1 MLLKVW
7 TTGQWRWLDPGSLF
21 ERQFWAPPQTYR
33 VRICIWVRSTG
44 TCVHIEAGE
53 APPQGSSAPFL
64 LDHLIKVKNVSSA
77 PQGRSWWSMAWSFH
91 TWGQMVT
98 SGEEE
103 KKRGSLD
110 LGLRVDFRSQP
121 CDAAVL
127 PPQGQPDTEA
137 WSCEAVFLKLWAACH
152 CGLFFFFW

>member
-1 MLLKVW
+1 
-7 TTGQWRWLDPGSLF
+7 
-21 ERQFWAPPQTYR
+21 
-33 VRICIWVRSTG
+33 
-44 TCVHIEAGE
+44 
-53 APPQGSSAPFL
+53 
-64 LDHLIKVKNVSSA
+64 
-77 PQGRSWWSMAWSFH
+77 MAWSFH

-137 WSCEAVFLKLWAACH
+137 
-152 CGLFFFFW
+152 